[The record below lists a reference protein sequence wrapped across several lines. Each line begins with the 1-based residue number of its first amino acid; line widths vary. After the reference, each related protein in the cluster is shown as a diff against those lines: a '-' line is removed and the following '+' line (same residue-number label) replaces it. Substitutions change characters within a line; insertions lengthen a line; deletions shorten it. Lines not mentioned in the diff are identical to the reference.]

1 MDNSKM
7 DFIQGTRLKGF
18 QRKTLIMKPFY
29 SKIAPKPLSP
39 KKNSSCERSRLRGK
53 ALGELKIS
61 TIDYPTD
68 MKLPGMEESIVEKK
82 LNFYLKKYSL
92 SH

>member
-39 KKNSSCERSRLRGK
+39 KKNSSCERSRFRGK
-53 ALGELKIS
+53 AFG
-61 TIDYPTD
+61 
-68 MKLPGMEESIVEKK
+68 
-82 LNFYLKKYSL
+82 
-92 SH
+92 